1 LVDVGREKSRPAMV
15 GERNGM
21 GKERGWA
28 CQESYDSVITL
39 ANDSSM
45 LVVGRG
51 LEVWRRANVT
61 TLHPMIK
68 TRACVG
74 YTPTDLVFHFTD
86 KSYVET

>member
-1 LVDVGREKSRPAMV
+1 MVDVGREKSRPAMV

-45 LVVGRG
+45 LAVVRA
-51 LEVWRRANVT
+51 EVWRSGEGRMSQ
-61 TLHPMIK
+61 LYIP
-68 TRACVG
+68 
-74 YTPTDLVFHFTD
+74 
-86 KSYVET
+86 